1 MNIRRKACMLTLL
14 TFSNNP
20 DCVNYNLENRN
31 KVIIFFYRYYYFTV
45 IILQMELIRRHK
57 R

>member
-31 KVIIFFYRYYYFTV
+31 KVWA
-45 IILQMELIRRHK
+45 EK
-57 R
+57 RDVQVLCRVM

>member
-1 MNIRRKACMLTLL
+1 MNIRQKACMLTLL

-31 KVIIFFYRYYYFTV
+31 KVIIFFLQVLLFHCDYFTNGAD
-45 IILQMELIRRHK
+45 QK
-57 R
+57 A

>member
-20 DCVNYNLENRN
+20 DCVNYNLENRD
-31 KVIIFFYRYYYFTV
+31 KVIIFFTS
-45 IILQMELIRRHK
+45 ITISL
-57 R
+57 